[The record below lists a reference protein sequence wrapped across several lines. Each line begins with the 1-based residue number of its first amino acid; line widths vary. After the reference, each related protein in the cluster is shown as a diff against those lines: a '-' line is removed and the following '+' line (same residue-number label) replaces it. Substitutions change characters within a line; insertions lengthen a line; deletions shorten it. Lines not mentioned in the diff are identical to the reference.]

1 MDLFPLFL
9 KLAGRKCVVAGAG
22 SVAEDKIAGLL
33 RAGAKVRVVAPEATS
48 RIRSWARAKRIR
60 WQARPFET
68 PDLEGAF
75 LVVAATSSSA
85 VHARIYREARQRGV
99 LCNVVD
105 DPEHCEFYYGSVVRR
120 GALQIAISTGG
131 QSPALAQRLRKRLER
146 EYGAE
151 YKSWLAELGTL
162 RKKLFAKKMTPE
174 RQRAL
179 LRRLASESSF
189 EEFVRRW
196 KRGFRRGTR

>member
-1 MDLFPLFL
+1 
-9 KLAGRKCVVAGAG
+9 
-22 SVAEDKIAGLL
+22 
-33 RAGAKVRVVAPEATS
+33 
-48 RIRSWARAKRIR
+48 
-60 WQARPFET
+60 
-68 PDLEGAF
+68 
-75 LVVAATSSSA
+75 
-85 VHARIYREARQRGV
+85 V

-105 DPEHCEFYYGSVVRR
+105 DPEHCDFYYGSVVRR

-196 KRGFRRGTR
+196 KRGFGRGTR

>member
-1 MDLFPLFL
+1 MFL

-48 RIRSWARAKRIR
+48 RIRSWARARKIR
-60 WQARPFET
+60 WQARPFERS
-68 PDLEGAF
+68 DLQGAF

-85 VHARIYREARQRGV
+85 VHTRIYREARRRGV

-105 DPEHCEFYYGSVVRR
+105 DPEHCDFYYGSVVRR

-131 QSPALAQRLRKRLER
+131 HSPALAQRLRKRLER

-151 YKSWLAELGTL
+151 YKFWLAELGKL
-162 RKKLFAKKMTPE
+162 RKKLFAKKITPK
-174 RQRAL
+174 RRRAL
-179 LRRLASESSF
+179 LHRLASEGSF
-189 EEFVRRW
+189 AEFERRW
-196 KRGFRRGTR
+196 KRQSNKGSR